1 MKILTLTSL
10 AIAAAVLAGP
20 ASAASC
26 YDLWYKRNA
35 MYDAKG
41 FCFQTEKGQLVFN
54 NDDCWT
60 SNPKFSTSQWKK
72 IKAIRKQEKY
82 QGCTYASVDIGG

>member
-1 MKILTLTSL
+1 MKILRL
-10 AIAAAVLAGP
+10 ASIALAAAVVAGP

-26 YDLWYKRNA
+26 YELWYKRNA

-41 FCFQTEKGQLVFN
+41 FCFKTEKGQLVFN

-60 SNPKFSTSQWKK
+60 SHPKFSSSQWKK
-72 IKAIRKQEKY
+72 INAIRKQEKAM
-82 QGCTYASVDIGG
+82 GCTAADVDIGG